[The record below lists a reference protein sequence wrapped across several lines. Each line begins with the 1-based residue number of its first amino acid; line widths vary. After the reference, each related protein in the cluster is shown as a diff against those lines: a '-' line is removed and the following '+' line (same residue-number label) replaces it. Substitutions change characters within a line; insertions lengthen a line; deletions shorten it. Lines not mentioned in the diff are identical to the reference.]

1 MQLDITKC
9 SCPACG
15 GRLVL
20 ADPYTGLVVCGYCG
34 NRYLVNGE
42 QLYNVTYTDISQG
55 RPVMVQEKGDERD
68 KRGWY
73 VGFFLA
79 AVLMFI
85 LLTVFLFVPVIR
97 TFQMK
102 LSAPVSGPAVEKA
115 EAAQETEEAFSQ
127 SRLMEAMLEEMFGT
141 GAVTA
146 EKLDQ
151 VTYLS
156 MEPSGDSTYIQ
167 YSFGDPAE
175 DSPEIYSAVLPEREW
190 DGRDLG
196 AFTGLVRLEMSYDL
210 FCEGDLS
217 GLTNLREIVTSG
229 AELSSLA
236 ELVAD
241 PGQIRELDLRKVKSV
256 DGISMFTG
264 LERLTIENMP
274 AEDVKQL
281 VSLESLKQLS
291 LVDNISSDSIF
302 VEEAVRVV
310 DYTAIS
316 RMTALESLYIRSDIL
331 KEISFLS
338 GLPRLTSLELEDTVI
353 ISLEP
358 LKSIQGLQCLHLSG
372 NDRLKDYSP
381 VSELSGLQDLQIY
394 KQTSD
399 PDPDISTLKELK
411 KLEISG
417 FMSVSSLSG
426 LTNLQELSIHD
437 CNVEGAQALST
448 LTGVERLTFYS
459 VWESYGRL
467 RNLDFLDGM
476 TGLKYMDFCDDSEDE
491 EWMSVIPQLQVYG
504 DISSVFNHPGLEE
517 LYLNHGMYEINF
529 DRIVENPTLRVLR
542 LEHQELHENF
552 YVESYGGMSSIWY
565 DDVELNDHL
574 DFLGKFPNLEELY
587 LTGNGLTDL
596 EFVSSLESL
605 TRLDVSDN
613 AITDLAPL
621 MQANALIWLDIRDNP
636 AKGAEKLDA
645 AVEIIQ

>member
-1 MQLDITKC
+1 M
-9 SCPACG
+9 
-15 GRLVL
+15 
-20 ADPYTGLVVCGYCG
+20 
-34 NRYLVNGE
+34 
-42 QLYNVTYTDISQG
+42 
-55 RPVMVQEKGDERD
+55 
-68 KRGWY
+68 
-73 VGFFLA
+73 
-79 AVLMFI
+79 
-85 LLTVFLFVPVIR
+85 
-97 TFQMK
+97 
-102 LSAPVSGPAVEKA
+102 
-115 EAAQETEEAFSQ
+115 
-127 SRLMEAMLEEMFGT
+127 
-141 GAVTA
+141 
-146 EKLDQ
+146 
-151 VTYLS
+151 
-156 MEPSGDSTYIQ
+156 
-167 YSFGDPAE
+167 
-175 DSPEIYSAVLPEREW
+175 
-190 DGRDLG
+190 
-196 AFTGLVRLEMSYDL
+196 
-210 FCEGDLS
+210 
-217 GLTNLREIVTSG
+217 
-229 AELSSLA
+229 
-236 ELVAD
+236 
-241 PGQIRELDLRKVKSV
+241 
-256 DGISMFTG
+256 
-264 LERLTIENMP
+264 
-274 AEDVKQL
+274 
-281 VSLESLKQLS
+281 
-291 LVDNISSDSIF
+291 
-302 VEEAVRVV
+302 
-310 DYTAIS
+310 
-316 RMTALESLYIRSDIL
+316 
-331 KEISFLS
+331 
-338 GLPRLTSLELEDTVI
+338 
-353 ISLEP
+353 
-358 LKSIQGLQCLHLSG
+358 
-372 NDRLKDYSP
+372 
-381 VSELSGLQDLQIY
+381 QDLQIY

-437 CNVEGAQALST
+437 CNVEGAEALST

-529 DRIVENPTLRVLR
+529 DRIVENPTLRVLS

-587 LTGNGLTDL
+587 LAGNGLTDL